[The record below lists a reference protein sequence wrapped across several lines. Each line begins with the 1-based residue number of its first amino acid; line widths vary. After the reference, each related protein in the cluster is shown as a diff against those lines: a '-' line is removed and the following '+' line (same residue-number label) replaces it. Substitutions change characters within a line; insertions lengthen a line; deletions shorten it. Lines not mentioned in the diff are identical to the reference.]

1 MTGSKTET
9 EIEDEHTI
17 WILYWKKLKKIL
29 SPPETIEQLFTYL
42 SKRIGSTN
50 IADNLMKILKI
61 DIGAPQAEETQT
73 QGKEPPAPNAQ
84 SGGNLFCHTND
95 KFTYYRLE
103 SYNDLM
109 SYLSENNVRISL
121 LTKQLLKK
129 MYLYH
134 YTLDYVKAL
143 NYILFKVKQH
153 SLPPKLRYILSNVFD
168 QIGNKIYNTMN
179 V

>member
-1 MTGSKTET
+1 MTDGETET
-9 EIEDEHTI
+9 PSDMWFYVHENWQT
-17 WILYWKKLKKIL
+17 
-29 SPPETIEQLFTYL
+29 
-42 SKRIGSTN
+42 
-50 IADNLMKILKI
+50 ILKPPNTFKQI
-61 DIGAPQAEETQT
+61 LTSLEENDSVRNIGKSLMNILQIAKKKTPE
-73 QGKEPPAPNAQ
+73 NQ

-103 SYNDLM
+103 SYNELM

-153 SLPPKLRYILSNVFD
+153 SFPPKLGYILSNVFD

>member
-1 MTGSKTET
+1 MTET
-9 EIEDEHTI
+9 ETPSDMWFYVHEN
-17 WILYWKKLKKIL
+17 WQKILYPPNTFKQVLTSLEKNDSVRNIGKSLMNIL
-29 SPPETIEQLFTYL
+29 
-42 SKRIGSTN
+42 RIGMGPPPAS
-50 IADNLMKILKI
+50 DS
-61 DIGAPQAEETQT
+61 
-73 QGKEPPAPNAQ
+73 KEPTPAEGKAPEKTPENQ

-103 SYNDLM
+103 SYNELM

-143 NYILFKVKQH
+143 NYILFKVKQY
-153 SLPPKLRYILSNVFD
+153 SFPPKLGYILSNVFD

>member
-9 EIEDEHTI
+9 EDDL
-17 WILYWKKLKKIL
+17 WRLYWIYLEKNTL
-29 SPPETIEQLFTYL
+29 SPPGKIEQ
-42 SKRIGSTN
+42 ISTFLEKSDLTK
-50 IADNLMKILKI
+50 ISDNLMEILKI
-61 DIGAPQAEETQT
+61 GPPQAEETT
-73 QGKEPPAPNAQ
+73 PVEGKKGTQ

-103 SYNDLM
+103 SYNELM

-143 NYILFKVKQH
+143 NYILFKVKQY
-153 SLPPKLRYILSNVFD
+153 SFPPKLGYILSNVFD
-168 QIGNKIYNTMN
+168 QIDNKIYNTMN